1 MATLSLTSTAE
12 GSDSIVRSTSPP
24 VTGSHLVAP
33 PVVRKYRPELQGLR
47 AVASLL
53 VVVYHIWLGR
63 VSGGVDVFFLISG
76 FLITGQLVRS
86 VERSGGIQF
95 RPLWGRMIKRLF
107 PAALTVLAVVTA
119 ASFLLL
125 PTNRWFQTIR
135 EIIASALYLENWQ
148 LAADSVDYLAQSN
161 AVSPVQHYW
170 SLSIQG
176 QFYIVWPLLVLLVIG
191 VAKFSG
197 NRFRLTLLGTLF
209 AVFTASLIFS
219 VISTANDQ
227 AFAYFNSLTRVW
239 EFALGGLLMLGI
251 DHINLPKL
259 ARVLLGWFGII
270 ALVACGLVLQ
280 VSSVFPGYMALWPT
294 GAALLVILAGA
305 SGTRLGVDWILSSR
319 PLEYLGNISYALY
332 LWHWP
337 VLVFYLLLRE
347 PVDGVGLA
355 GGAFIIGV
363 SVVLSVLTYHLVENP
378 LRRSAVGTRTPWAGY
393 RFGLVLLIPVLA
405 AAGTWQYTAVQRAGA
420 YEGVMDDPDYPG
432 AVSLTPDFTYWG
444 EDDVVPAP
452 PFINLSDDAVQIDRD
467 NCQTSPHY
475 EELRVCQNSI
485 DGPAER
491 HIVVVGDSHAEQWV
505 TALYLMA
512 EDRGWRI
519 SSMYKGACPFS
530 VVSETF
536 PSNEDCVEWNAAAA
550 AQTIDL
556 NPDLVFT
563 TATREVRVGLTE
575 ETPQGYLEQW
585 RKLEAAGI
593 PVIAMRDNPRYDY
606 KPSEC
611 VQNAGVDA
619 AECSVPRA
627 ELLAERAPYDFMPEV
642 PSNVSFLDFSDYL
655 CVEDTCPPVI
665 GNVLVYLDENHISA
679 SYMASMT
686 PMLEEAILDVTQ
698 W

>member
-1 MATLSLTSTAE
+1 MT
-12 GSDSIVRSTSPP
+12 
-24 VTGSHLVAP
+24 AP

-107 PAALTVLAVVTA
+107 PAALTVLAVVMV

-125 PTNRWFQTIR
+125 PANRWFQTIR
-135 EIIASALYLENWQ
+135 EIVASALYLENWQ
-148 LAADSVDYLAQSN
+148 LAADSVDYLAKSN
-161 AVSPVQHYW
+161 AVSPVQHFW

-197 NRFRLTLLGTLF
+197 NRFRLTLLGTLSV
-209 AVFTASLIFS
+209 VFTTSLIYS
-219 VISTANDQ
+219 VISTASDQ

-239 EFALGGLLMLGI
+239 EFALGGLLMLAI
-251 DHINLPKL
+251 DHVNLPK
-259 ARVLLGWFGII
+259 AVRVLLGWFGIA

-280 VSSVFPGYMALWPT
+280 VSTVFPGYMALWPT

-337 VLVFYLLLRE
+337 VLVFYLIVRE
-347 PVDGVGLA
+347 RSDVGLL

-363 SVVLSVLTYHLVENP
+363 SIVLSMLTYHLVENP
-378 LRRSAVGTRTPWAGY
+378 LRRSAIGTRTPWSGY
-393 RFGLVLLIPVLA
+393 RFGLVLLVPVLA
-405 AAGTWQYTAVQRAGA
+405 AAGTWQYTAAQQAGA
-420 YEGVMDDPDYPG
+420 YDGIMDDPDHPG

-452 PFINLSDDAVQIDRD
+452 PFVALSDDAVKIDRD
-467 NCQTSPHY
+467 NCETSPHY
-475 EELRVCQNSI
+475 EDLRVCQNTL

-491 HIVVVGDSHAEQWV
+491 HIVVVGDSHSEQWV
-505 TALYLMA
+505 TALYLIA
-512 EDRGWRI
+512 EDRNWRI

-536 PSNEDCVEWNAAAA
+536 PNNEDCVEWNAAAA
-550 AQTIDL
+550 AQTIDMD
-556 NPDLVFT
+556 PDLVFT

-575 ETPQGYLEQW
+575 ETPQGYVEQW
-585 RKLEAAGI
+585 RNMEAAGI

-611 VQNAGVDA
+611 LENSGLDVAS
-619 AECSVPRA
+619 CSVPRA
-627 ELLAERAPYDFMPEV
+627 ELLAERAPYEFLPDV
-642 PSNVSFLDFSDYL
+642 PANVSFLDFSDYL
-655 CVEDTCPPVI
+655 CVEDVCPPVI

-679 SYMASMT
+679 SYVASMA
-686 PMLEEAILDVTQ
+686 PMLEEAILDVTR